1 MKFQVFEELEADT
14 FVGDISESS
23 IVKAMA
29 TNDNI
34 KGELRYEFQGSLQT
48 SFGIDESTG
57 VIRTGA
63 KIDRENVSLG
73 LVRDTFQILVQVSKG
88 VMKAAIP
95 TEIKIL
101 DINDNSPIFKED
113 IENISVKE
121 SALGAELP
129 ITVAEDSDIG
139 NNSVQSY
146 EIVDRNDGGVFD
158 LKVSRPTSE
167 IFQVK
172 LVVSKR
178 LDREINDSYYLVI
191 EARDGGSPPRVG
203 RKGLSIAVLDSN
215 DHFPKFSKDLY
226 VGEVRENSPVGTFVL
241 NVTATDKDI
250 GTNGEVVY
258 SLQVP
263 PQYKDLFTL
272 DARTGELRTNA
283 ALDYELSKDYQ
294 LQVTARDKGP
304 DSIPST
310 AVVNVKVLDENDNK
324 PEITVKLLPDAFDK
338 QGKIPEDTILN
349 TGVAL
354 VTVQDRDSGPNGLV
368 TVTLQHHKQDFSL
381 QPMFAGQY
389 ILIIGQPLSLDRHAQ
404 YKIKIVAE
412 DQGKP
417 LSQKNSYILPVK
429 LADSNR
435 HAPRFTRKV
444 YDVNIG
450 DDVTPGAVIARTT
463 ATDED
468 DGRNSELTY
477 SVESVRIGD
486 RNGSVEDPSK
496 WFEIDNTGQVFVWVK
511 LWCVFTSS
519 FTVNIDVRDD
529 GRVPRHGK
537 TVLKVVV
544 KCSQHIH
551 NFSVAENKPE
561 GVEVG
566 RISLT
571 SAAPDKLLRVRLA
584 TNTTDFAL
592 DEKKGILTTTRMLD
606 REANSSYSLTAV
618 LSDGSVEMDII
629 LNVAVGDMN
638 DNSPVFVGMVGSH
651 NMTLSNAVFIGETI
665 LKLQAIDRDSGSNGL
680 VKYSIVSGNN
690 RRVFHMNER
699 NGKISL
705 RKALNEKAYTLTI
718 RAADS
723 GFIEKEAF
731 LRLIISVKF
740 ITPAP
745 PPSGLPGDIPATTK
759 VDNGVVETRKGNGG
773 FFSDIK
779 MIIVVGACV
788 GFLLLSVCLIAVFCL
803 KFRRRNNKEEDKRG
817 SYHEPDI
824 SREDA
829 LKASKKM
836 FHQATSN
843 PRQAAEAF
851 VFTSRKQP
859 IDASPNP
866 IKKMHPTMTYKA
878 PPGTGSPTGNSRPD
892 MYYPFEQA
900 MVEYHSSEDDL
911 DSGRGWS
918 SRGSSPYCAHSPP
931 SKRREDDWRPRNHVK
946 YPAPQYRARSPG
958 MPPPPPPYEDV
969 QRRKAL
975 VTISGVT
982 HSTTDL

>member
-57 VIRTGA
+57 VIRTAA

-226 VGEVRENSPVGTFVL
+226 VGEVRENSPVGTFLL

-310 AVVNVKVLDENDNK
+310 AVVNVKV
-324 PEITVKLLPDAFDK
+324 
-338 QGKIPEDTILN
+338 
-349 TGVAL
+349 
-354 VTVQDRDSGPNGLV
+354 
-368 TVTLQHHKQDFSL
+368 
-381 QPMFAGQY
+381 
-389 ILIIGQPLSLDRHAQ
+389 
-404 YKIKIVAE
+404 
-412 DQGKP
+412 
-417 LSQKNSYILPVK
+417 
-429 LADSNR
+429 
-435 HAPRFTRKV
+435 
-444 YDVNIG
+444 
-450 DDVTPGAVIARTT
+450 
-463 ATDED
+463 
-468 DGRNSELTY
+468 
-477 SVESVRIGD
+477 SVH
-486 RNGSVEDPSK
+486 
-496 WFEIDNTGQVFVWVK
+496 
-511 LWCVFTSS
+511 CVH
-519 FTVNIDVRDD
+519 
-529 GRVPRHGK
+529 RV
-537 TVLKVVV
+537 
-544 KCSQHIH
+544 
-551 NFSVAENKPE
+551 
-561 GVEVG
+561 
-566 RISLT
+566 
-571 SAAPDKLLRVRLA
+571 
-584 TNTTDFAL
+584 
-592 DEKKGILTTTRMLD
+592 
-606 REANSSYSLTAV
+606 
-618 LSDGSVEMDII
+618 
-629 LNVAVGDMN
+629 
-638 DNSPVFVGMVGSH
+638 
-651 NMTLSNAVFIGETI
+651 
-665 LKLQAIDRDSGSNGL
+665 
-680 VKYSIVSGNN
+680 
-690 RRVFHMNER
+690 
-699 NGKISL
+699 
-705 RKALNEKAYTLTI
+705 
-718 RAADS
+718 
-723 GFIEKEAF
+723 
-731 LRLIISVKF
+731 
-740 ITPAP
+740 
-745 PPSGLPGDIPATTK
+745 
-759 VDNGVVETRKGNGG
+759 
-773 FFSDIK
+773 
-779 MIIVVGACV
+779 
-788 GFLLLSVCLIAVFCL
+788 
-803 KFRRRNNKEEDKRG
+803 
-817 SYHEPDI
+817 
-824 SREDA
+824 
-829 LKASKKM
+829 
-836 FHQATSN
+836 
-843 PRQAAEAF
+843 
-851 VFTSRKQP
+851 
-859 IDASPNP
+859 
-866 IKKMHPTMTYKA
+866 
-878 PPGTGSPTGNSRPD
+878 
-892 MYYPFEQA
+892 
-900 MVEYHSSEDDL
+900 
-911 DSGRGWS
+911 
-918 SRGSSPYCAHSPP
+918 
-931 SKRREDDWRPRNHVK
+931 
-946 YPAPQYRARSPG
+946 
-958 MPPPPPPYEDV
+958 
-969 QRRKAL
+969 
-975 VTISGVT
+975 
-982 HSTTDL
+982 

>member
-57 VIRTGA
+57 VIRTAA

-272 DARTGELRTNA
+272 HARTGELRTNA

-310 AVVNVKVLDENDNK
+310 AVVNVKV
-324 PEITVKLLPDAFDK
+324 
-338 QGKIPEDTILN
+338 
-349 TGVAL
+349 
-354 VTVQDRDSGPNGLV
+354 
-368 TVTLQHHKQDFSL
+368 
-381 QPMFAGQY
+381 
-389 ILIIGQPLSLDRHAQ
+389 
-404 YKIKIVAE
+404 
-412 DQGKP
+412 
-417 LSQKNSYILPVK
+417 
-429 LADSNR
+429 
-435 HAPRFTRKV
+435 
-444 YDVNIG
+444 
-450 DDVTPGAVIARTT
+450 
-463 ATDED
+463 
-468 DGRNSELTY
+468 
-477 SVESVRIGD
+477 SVH
-486 RNGSVEDPSK
+486 
-496 WFEIDNTGQVFVWVK
+496 
-511 LWCVFTSS
+511 CVH
-519 FTVNIDVRDD
+519 
-529 GRVPRHGK
+529 RV
-537 TVLKVVV
+537 
-544 KCSQHIH
+544 
-551 NFSVAENKPE
+551 
-561 GVEVG
+561 
-566 RISLT
+566 
-571 SAAPDKLLRVRLA
+571 
-584 TNTTDFAL
+584 
-592 DEKKGILTTTRMLD
+592 
-606 REANSSYSLTAV
+606 
-618 LSDGSVEMDII
+618 
-629 LNVAVGDMN
+629 
-638 DNSPVFVGMVGSH
+638 
-651 NMTLSNAVFIGETI
+651 
-665 LKLQAIDRDSGSNGL
+665 
-680 VKYSIVSGNN
+680 
-690 RRVFHMNER
+690 
-699 NGKISL
+699 
-705 RKALNEKAYTLTI
+705 
-718 RAADS
+718 
-723 GFIEKEAF
+723 
-731 LRLIISVKF
+731 
-740 ITPAP
+740 
-745 PPSGLPGDIPATTK
+745 
-759 VDNGVVETRKGNGG
+759 
-773 FFSDIK
+773 
-779 MIIVVGACV
+779 
-788 GFLLLSVCLIAVFCL
+788 
-803 KFRRRNNKEEDKRG
+803 
-817 SYHEPDI
+817 
-824 SREDA
+824 
-829 LKASKKM
+829 
-836 FHQATSN
+836 
-843 PRQAAEAF
+843 
-851 VFTSRKQP
+851 
-859 IDASPNP
+859 
-866 IKKMHPTMTYKA
+866 
-878 PPGTGSPTGNSRPD
+878 
-892 MYYPFEQA
+892 
-900 MVEYHSSEDDL
+900 
-911 DSGRGWS
+911 
-918 SRGSSPYCAHSPP
+918 
-931 SKRREDDWRPRNHVK
+931 
-946 YPAPQYRARSPG
+946 
-958 MPPPPPPYEDV
+958 
-969 QRRKAL
+969 
-975 VTISGVT
+975 
-982 HSTTDL
+982 